1 MKDLEVR
8 TSAVFNFCFLNNTIL
23 SCVFFFTFIICPKQ
37 FPKNSRFKI
46 FKKRQMPCQEIQR
59 AIPQYRNTNRNKN
72 NKVFLIGDSHLNRIN
87 KENFQKEFKGDRVYF
102 RCFLNTNQ
110 LEIVYGETVFISQI
124 RIRL

>member
-1 MKDLEVR
+1 
-8 TSAVFNFCFLNNTIL
+8 
-23 SCVFFFTFIICPKQ
+23 
-37 FPKNSRFKI
+37 
-46 FKKRQMPCQEIQR
+46 MPCQEIQR